1 MVRKLWI
8 LFLIVLSCSFSTL
21 KAQPEKR
28 WIKHQIATLS
38 GNTMHGRGYVNKG
51 VDKAALYLRRKF
63 KEAGLLP
70 FTSDS
75 SYLQPYTLPV
85 NTFPGNIYLK
95 LHKKE
100 MTPGA
105 DYIVH
110 EASSSYNTSKLK
122 LRSVDLKNVK
132 DTIAWNDIKKEFTQD
147 RAYLLKS
154 ADTLVKYLKY
164 TRRLFGEDLPA
175 GLFIVPKHG
184 KLTWSV
190 AKEPIVAS
198 VFYVEDTV
206 MPKRIRKVA
215 AQIESKYINSF
226 KSNNVLGF
234 VPGTEKPDSFILFTA
249 HFDHLGR
256 MGRNTVFPGAHDNAS
271 GTALML
277 YIANYFAQHPQK
289 YSIGFIG
296 FSGEEAGLVGSKY
309 FVNNP
314 VFPLNSTR
322 FVINLDMTGDATN
335 GITVVNAVEQK
346 KAFSLLNTINDKK
359 AYLPK
364 INERDQS
371 QNSDHYHF
379 SQKGVPAIFIYG
391 NGTKPYYHDIFDTAK
406 ELSLENIDNLA
417 KLLIDF
423 VAEMNTPSPI

>member
-95 LHKKE
+95 LQKKE

-110 EASSSYNTSKLK
+110 EASSPYNTSKLK

-175 GLFIVPKHG
+175 GLFIVP
-184 KLTWSV
+184 
-190 AKEPIVAS
+190 
-198 VFYVEDTV
+198 
-206 MPKRIRKVA
+206 
-215 AQIESKYINSF
+215 
-226 KSNNVLGF
+226 
-234 VPGTEKPDSFILFTA
+234 
-249 HFDHLGR
+249 
-256 MGRNTVFPGAHDNAS
+256 
-271 GTALML
+271 
-277 YIANYFAQHPQK
+277 
-289 YSIGFIG
+289 
-296 FSGEEAGLVGSKY
+296 
-309 FVNNP
+309 
-314 VFPLNSTR
+314 
-322 FVINLDMTGDATN
+322 
-335 GITVVNAVEQK
+335 
-346 KAFSLLNTINDKK
+346 
-359 AYLPK
+359 
-364 INERDQS
+364 
-371 QNSDHYHF
+371 
-379 SQKGVPAIFIYG
+379 
-391 NGTKPYYHDIFDTAK
+391 
-406 ELSLENIDNLA
+406 
-417 KLLIDF
+417 
-423 VAEMNTPSPI
+423 